1 MSDDEKALRQELA
14 ALQHELRRVSDGI
27 ERNRTREL
35 ELRAA
40 RLRDSIALCERE
52 LRQLSGALQSP
63 GDKA

>member
-1 MSDDEKALRQELA
+1 MIDNERALRQELA

-27 ERNRTREL
+27 ERNRSHAL

-52 LRQLSGALQSP
+52 LRQAASALQSP
-63 GDKA
+63 VNKT

>member
-14 ALQHELRRVSDGI
+14 ALQHELRRVTDGI

-40 RLRDSIALCERE
+40 CLRDSIALCEDE
-52 LRQLSGALQSP
+52 LRQKSRALQSP
-63 GDKA
+63 GNRA

>member
-1 MSDDEKALRQELA
+1 MIDNERALRQELA

-27 ERNRTREL
+27 ERNRTHAL
-35 ELRAA
+35 ELRAT

-52 LRQLSGALQSP
+52 LQQIARTLQSS

>member
-1 MSDDEKALRQELA
+1 LNDDEKALQQELA

-40 RLRDSIALCERE
+40 RLRDAIELCELE
-52 LRQLSGALQSP
+52 LRQLSGTLQSP
-63 GDKA
+63 AN

>member
-14 ALQHELRRVSDGI
+14 ALRHELRRVRDGI

-40 RLRDSIALCERE
+40 RLREGIALCERE
-52 LRQLSGALQSP
+52 LRQLNGALQSP
-63 GDKA
+63 ANKA